1 MRTIL
6 EIIESYYAAQVL
18 MQLNKTDFFENTSE
32 KKSISQY
39 FPNRSIYLFI
49 KKSTD
54 IIESELDG
62 FFTINP
68 NYNQYATSGFHIDK
82 FLGAYGQFNA
92 NEKAPKIVINEK
104 KFAAAFD
111 KASYHQ
117 TNHHILQLLSQLGIK
132 TLLDLGCG
140 TGKLL
145 IDFCEQSKQ
154 HKAFG
159 IEQNA
164 YLLLIVK
171 KQIKQNKLSSSIKL
185 IKGNVTNFNTL
196 LNANQ
201 QKSIDAI
208 YGASILNEFFQSPTT
223 LVRFLKN
230 LKKTFAGKFF
240 IVVDYYGILHTKQA
254 TKKSKA
260 HNYVHDVMQVLSGQ
274 GMPPSTKNEWNDYY
288 KKAGCELIL
297 AHEAKNNSI
306 NWFIH
311 VIKL

>member
-1 MRTIL
+1 LRTII
-6 EIIESYYAAQVL
+6 EIIESYYAANVL
-18 MQLNKTDFFENTSE
+18 MKLNETDFFENISE
-32 KKSISQY
+32 KKLIKQY
-39 FPNRSIYLFI
+39 FPNRSIYHFI
-49 KKSTD
+49 KQSTD
-54 IIESELDG
+54 IIESEMG
-62 FFTINP
+62 NFFTINP
-68 NYNQYATSGFHIDK
+68 NYSQYATSGFHIDK
-82 FLGAYGQFNA
+82 FLGAYGQFKVKA
-92 NEKAPKIVINEK
+92 KAPQIIMDEK

-117 TNHHILQLLSQLGIK
+117 TNHHILQLLSQLGVK

-159 IEQNA
+159 IEQNVH
-164 YLLLIVK
+164 LLPIVK
-171 KQIKQNKLSSSIKL
+171 KQIKQNKLSASIKL

-196 LNANQ
+196 LKANE

-223 LVRFLKN
+223 LVQFLKN

-240 IVVDYYGILHTKQA
+240 IVVDYYGILNTKQA
-254 TKKSKA
+254 AKKNKS

-274 GMPPSTKNEWNDYY
+274 GVPPSTKNDWDVYY
-288 KKAGCELIL
+288 KKAGCKLIL